1 MRYFFS
7 LIFFSSI
14 VLIHGQ
20 AYWQQEVNYKISVK
34 LDDKNHFLSG
44 FEEFEYINNSP
55 NTLDKIYVHLWANA
69 YKNGK
74 TALAKQLYENGETDL
89 KFGADSIKGFIDSLN
104 FKSNNETLKWELD
117 KEHIDIALIYLPQP
131 LKSGE
136 KITISTPFRV
146 KLPSGSISRL
156 GHIGQSYQIT
166 QWYPKPAV
174 YDKNGWNQMPYLNQ
188 GEFYSEYGSYD
199 VSITLPKNYI
209 VGATGDLQNEEELT
223 FLNKI
228 AKETENNIDSYPEK
242 GNKQMEFPASDK
254 ELKTIRYTQSKVHD
268 FAWFA
273 DKRYLVLKGEVALP
287 HSKRKV
293 TSWAMFTPQN
303 AKLWKK
309 GIEYINDGTYYYSL
323 WNGDYPYNQVTAVDG
338 TISAGG
344 GMEYPNVTV
353 IGSVNTAQS
362 LETVIVHEVGHNW
375 FYGILGS
382 NERVHGWM
390 DEGINTLNEV
400 RYMQTKYPNNSITTD
415 QIAGRMIHMDN
426 LDYKAQGEYLYKIL
440 AHFGGDQ
447 PIETHSAEFT
457 STNYGLIMYQKTGLV
472 FYYLKDYLGDSL
484 FNTCFQAYFE
494 DWKFKHPQPEDMQK
508 TLERVSGKNLSWLFD
523 DLIKTTKLVDYK
535 IQCIHHSK
543 NGGSTVKVKNVG
555 QVEGPIEVN
564 IYQGDTIIETAWV
577 EPGQRS
583 IDIKTPKKS
592 ITKAAIDANRDIPE
606 INRQNNY
613 WYGKQLLS
621 KIDEPKFEFLLG
633 DQDNFKNNFFYTPI
647 LAGNSNDKFMFGLA
661 VHNVAIPLKKTQF
674 LLAPMF
680 SLENKSLAGIAEFT
694 HSFYPQ
700 KYCKTL
706 ALGASVK
713 RFKTDSEF
721 VQWQSGLNFGSIY
734 LQSNLG
740 NPNKKSKL
748 NHVAKIALAVR
759 NETRGTNSLFLGG
772 GYAWY
777 EASYRNPDNRFKL
790 QVRFDEMHELESN
803 SDQLRRISLTTEYG
817 YRYLKNSMK
826 RWIYLRGFFGNNLN
840 YTNGSGIGN
849 QYYQMALSGADG
861 RQDLFME
868 EYYFERFNPNSQMRN
883 NNFGGF
889 NSTSAFGTT
898 SFWMATGNVYAPLPI
913 PRLGFI
919 GLFADGG
926 AFYDGNAINYAY
938 NAGLGVRLGSVVG
951 IYVPFLRSSI
961 MSNPFENFGN
971 NIRLTLKFNPFNRPI
986 NVSSLGL

>member
-1 MRYFFS
+1 MRYLFS
-7 LIFFSSI
+7 LFIFGSMISI
-14 VLIHGQ
+14 KAQ
-20 AYWQQEVNYKISVK
+20 DYWQQEVNYKITVE
-34 LDDKNHFLSG
+34 LDDKNHYLNG

-55 NTLDKIYVHLWANA
+55 NSLDKIYVHLWANA

-104 FKSNNETLKWELD
+104 FSSKGSVLKWELD
-117 KEHIDIALIYLPQP
+117 NEHIDIAVIYLPQP

-146 KLPSGSISRL
+146 KIPSGSISRL

-199 VSITLPKNYI
+199 VSITLPKNYV
-209 VGATGDLQNEEELT
+209 VGSTGDLQNEDELA
-223 FLNKI
+223 FLNK
-228 AKETENNIDSYPEK
+228 KVEETQKNIDSYIGK
-242 GNKQMEFPASDK
+242 DKNQMAFPASDK
-254 ELKTIRYTQSKVHD
+254 EMKTIRYIQSRVHD

-273 DKRYLVLKGEVALP
+273 DKRYLVLKGEVELP

-303 AKLWKK
+303 ATLWKK

-353 IGSVNTAQS
+353 IGSVNSAQS

-382 NERVHGWM
+382 NERLHGWM

-400 RYMQTKYPNNSITTD
+400 RYMQTKYPNNSFTTD
-415 QIAGRMIHMDN
+415 QIAGRFIHMNN
-426 LDYKAQGEYLYKIL
+426 LDYKAQGDYLYKIL

-457 STNYGLIMYQKTGLV
+457 SSNYGLIMYQKTGLV
-472 FYYLKDYLGDSL
+472 FYYLKDYLGDDL
-484 FNTCFQAYFE
+484 FNECFQTYFE
-494 DWKFKHPQPEDMQK
+494 EWKFKHPQPEDMK
-508 TLERVSGKNLSWLFD
+508 ATLERVSGKNLSWLFD
-523 DLIKTTKLVDYK
+523 DLIKTTKIVDYK

-564 IYQGDTIIETAWV
+564 IFQGDSIIETAWV

-583 IDIKTPKKS
+583 IDIKTPKNT
-592 ITKAAIDANRDIPE
+592 ITKAAIDASKDIPE
-606 INRQNNY
+606 LNRQNNY
-613 WYGKQLLS
+613 WYGKQLLR

-633 DQDNFKNNFFYTPI
+633 DQDNFRNNYFYTPV
-647 LAGNSNDKFMFGLA
+647 LAGNGQDKLMFGLA
-661 VHNVAIPLKKTQF
+661 IHNVAIPLKTTQF
-674 LLAPMF
+674 LVAPMF
-680 SLENKSLAGIAEFT
+680 SLGNKSLAGIAEFS

-700 KYCKTL
+700 KTFKTL
-706 ALGASVK
+706 AIGASLK
-713 RFKTDSEF
+713 RFKTDNEF
-721 VQWQSGLNFGSIY
+721 NQWQSGLNFGSIHI
-734 LQSNLG
+734 QTCLG
-740 NPNKKSKL
+740 DKSKKSNWNQTAKL
-748 NHVAKIALAVR
+748 ALAVR
-759 NETRGTNSLFLGG
+759 NETRGVNTLFLGG

-777 EASYRNPDNRFKL
+777 EANYRNPDNRFKL
-790 QVRFDEMHELESN
+790 QIRFDEMHELQSN
-803 SDQLRRISLTTEYG
+803 SDELRRISLTAEYG
-817 YRYLKNSMK
+817 YRYLKNK
-826 RWIYLRGFFGNNLN
+826 LNRWIFLRGFFGNNLS

-849 QYYQMALSGADG
+849 QYYQMSLSGADG

-868 EYYFERFNPNSQMRN
+868 EYYFERFNPLSQMRN

-889 NSTSAFGTT
+889 NSTSTYGTT
-898 SFWMATGNVYAPLPI
+898 SFWMTTGNVYVPLPI
-913 PRLGFI
+913 PRLGFL
-919 GLFADGG
+919 GLFADAG
-926 AFYDGNAINYAY
+926 AFFDGNSVNYAY
-938 NAGLGVRLGSVVG
+938 NAGLGVKIGSVVG
-951 IYVPFLRSSI
+951 IYVPFVRSSL
-961 MSNPFENFGN
+961 MGNPFDNFGN
-971 NIRLTLKFNPFNRPI
+971 TIRITLKFNPFNRPI
-986 NVSSLGL
+986 NVSGLGL